1 MNRSSASLAA
11 MHKRQFY
18 CMVVVVVVA
27 IALIIGT
34 GLFLVKTYFLPEL
47 ERQRHHLNI
56 AAGRNG
62 DGSQGSSSSIGSP
75 NGRHPIPSDPTDRD
89 SDAVQKL
96 NERAFLIIIGAAGM
110 LASLPIPTLYT
121 VTCIGAGFALND
133 FPKAFAVLLP
143 SILLGIALMFAASRR
158 WLHNLMSGMIRRRYP
173 ALHRLVHASQGK
185 GLIVMLR
192 LTPVPFSLQTM
203 LWGSCSTID
212 FSVFFPWTL
221 IVVVPQVALLCYFG
235 SQTTNLSQTLNT
247 RNPIEMI
254 LLGVGVIV
262 SVVGYWR
269 LSAWA
274 KREVQR
280 SEEEQAREAHYV

>member
-1 MNRSSASLAA
+1 
-11 MHKRQFY
+11 
-18 CMVVVVVVA
+18 MVVVVVVA

-47 ERQRHHLNI
+47 ERQRHHLNV
-56 AAGRNG
+56 AAGHTAG
-62 DGSQGSSSSIGSP
+62 GSQGSSSAE
-75 NGRHPIPSDPTDRD
+75 NGGPATGHHPLPSDPTERE

-96 NERAFLIIIGAAGM
+96 NEKAFLIIIGAAGM

-221 IVVVPQVALLCYFG
+221 IVVVPQVALLAYFG

-254 LLGVGVIV
+254 LLALGVIV